1 MTNTIGPTPRRPGPP
16 EGTPTVFAADE
27 QHDVDVDL
35 NGLVKLAQDVLA
47 AEKVKGDCELA
58 LTFVDETT
66 MAELNKEFLDEV
78 GPTDVLA
85 FPIDDE
91 IVESGRSP
99 DSGSTGPDRPEV
111 EPGEVPI
118 LLGDVMVC
126 PSVAARNAAERSR
139 STDDELALLVVHGI
153 LHVLGMDHVDE
164 TTTGAM
170 QARERE
176 LLAQL
181 HGPLRR
187 DPWAGTGS

>member
-1 MTNTIGPTPRRPGPP
+1 VTSTVGPTPRRPGPP
-16 EGTPTVFAADE
+16 EGSPTVFAADE
-27 QHDVDVDL
+27 QAEVDVDL
-35 NGLVKLAQDVLA
+35 NGLVRLAQDVLA
-47 AEKVKGDCELA
+47 AENVRGDCELA

-66 MAELNKEFLDEV
+66 MGELNKEFLGED

-99 DSGSTGPDRPEV
+99 DSGSTGPDRPDV

-139 STDDELALLVVHGI
+139 STDEEIALLVVHGI
-153 LHVLGMDHVDE
+153 LHVLGMDHADPDE
-164 TTTGAM
+164 EKAM
-170 QARERE
+170 FAKQEA
-176 LLAQL
+176 LLARF
-181 HGPLRR
+181 HRPR
-187 DPWAGTGS
+187 A